1 MIMEQNELNS
11 LLREAD
17 RIDRPLPIDTL
28 VDGGIRR
35 GRRRLRNRRLT
46 AVGALGTTLA
56 ALGAVVAFG
65 LPPGGTGVTIAPA
78 AVPTSKPSPSE
89 SSKPAPK
96 KGTFPTVAQMKSI
109 VAADLP
115 DGLAM
120 KKVVPTDFRNNHN
133 IVFELHDEHGRGW
146 AGAGI
151 GRESWDGWSL
161 DNPCKPTQGC
171 TETKV
176 DAGVLRITRDTE
188 KVGRGIWYWLHR
200 TDGTVVWIGHS
211 NAFEG
216 SGPVTRD
223 RHALTDRQAIKI
235 ISAPEWGKLAQALPK
250 ELPIDPNEQRLIEE
264 KLRQTEASGKP
275 KR

>member
-1 MIMEQNELNS
+1 MEQNELNS

-35 GRRRLRNRRLT
+35 GRRRLRNRRLS

-89 SSKPAPK
+89 SSKPPADKLPSVAELTK
-96 KGTFPTVAQMKSI
+96 IIKGHVPDDLTMRKVTPTEALVSN
-109 VAADLP
+109 
-115 DGLAM
+115 
-120 KKVVPTDFRNNHN
+120 TT
-133 IVFELHDEHGRGW
+133 IVFELGDDDGYSW
-146 AGAGI
+146 AGG
-151 GRESWDGWSL
+151 GVFRTDWFGKT
-161 DNPCKPTQGC
+161 PCNAAQGC
-171 TETKV
+171 TESKV
-176 DAGVLRITRDTE
+176 EGGVVRIHRDKE
-188 KVGRGIWYWLHR
+188 KVG
-200 TDGTVVWIGHS
+200 DGTWYYFKRSDGTEVWFGQR
-211 NAFEG
+211 NAFQG
-216 SGPVTRD
+216 NGPVTRD
-223 RHALTDRQAIKI
+223 RLPLTDKEVIALITDADWEKLTDRL
-235 ISAPEWGKLAQALPK
+235 PEKQ
-250 ELPIDPNEQRLIEE
+250 PIEPEEKRLVEE